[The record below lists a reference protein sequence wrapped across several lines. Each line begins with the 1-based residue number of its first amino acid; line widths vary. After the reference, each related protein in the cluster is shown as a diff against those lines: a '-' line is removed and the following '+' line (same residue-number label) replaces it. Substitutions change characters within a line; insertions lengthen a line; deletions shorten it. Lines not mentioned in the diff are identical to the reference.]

1 MPGSRRK
8 APCPRPAALR
18 KGSGG
23 GEERL
28 TRQRPAEPRA
38 EEAAAGG
45 AEGDAGR
52 GLPAGEAPF
61 APRPS
66 PSREA
71 SVRGAAGTAGAA
83 RGPRAGRDPVRAG
96 RCGASPALCGPGSN
110 GERSLRQTPGADA
123 DPPRRGDHLSVYTES
138 CLHKT
143 PKRSLSRKSRIPT
156 FSSPVNDT
164 DVQQEIFWDPH
175 SPIAHRLGNGKT
187 KQSTSRCAVEISEI
201 VNRIAPQD
209 EKAACNEGSLLGT
222 WIGEDAIP
230 CTPGVVKARAR
241 TKLSCTRDLKIKNP
255 EEELMKLAKE
265 FDKNLVELD
274 AVQEQEKLGHEFI
287 QTASESSDNSKDEVN
302 TKNLKSLLG
311 EASETDT
318 ALSLKPVGQST
329 GISAAEPC
337 QSSSQKSVDLEAEMA
352 LRALFDCST
361 QKCSGQLSQGLS
373 SISLHNSFHENKS
386 TLEEEHLPLQ
396 IKDMQHGT
404 SEAYQKDTP
413 RALGGVNQTLPK
425 PDTHMLTK
433 KNPCSF
439 KTQSVVSSK
448 LAEVVNDDFD
458 DWDTDLLA
466 DDSFVMQIT
475 QNPELLS
482 TEEAPPV
489 PTNPS
494 VRGFS
499 DASRTKDRSSCNSV
513 TYLESVHRSNSL
525 QLSPLKRSSKDTQ
538 NVPKS
543 LSLQKQYNKTENF
556 KTETTGSHGKCDLK
570 PDKRNYVWKSA
581 QNSDLN
587 YISASVQ
594 PQVKNGNETVQPK
607 SDRLPVCPSRSNL
620 DRQRTEKPGK
630 STHSIICQSSMVSTN
645 TKPNDL
651 TKVVNQAST
660 GHLNQAEV
668 PKKRPLSFDDWN
680 EVKFSDE
687 ILDMFCESD
696 SLWDANCED
705 DELLYQVCDDIE
717 KQSQS
722 QGVKQGNERA
732 KTLQGA
738 STNSRLNAG
747 NSFPPPKQGLPDRLW
762 AQKPNTDPGSVSLNH
777 SCRSSSRVGPG
788 LATTGHGA
796 NCKSA
801 SSPRAAISGTSVEC
815 KNTLPKR
822 CHQAASEETAKA
834 ASGKWYRSNSVPA
847 GETGS
852 ETSPVSA
859 VNVCSSKTLDSP
871 DLLCNA
877 GKMPG
882 NSSGH
887 KTSLVPSKF
896 RFRRTNSSQAGSE
909 HAGSHSGSGVTRQGL
924 EGSNNQVNVTLHS
937 KLDNKKS
944 PFKRH
949 LSESFAL
956 PTSVSVVEQKNRK
969 CSQEE
974 IERKKQ
980 EALARRKSRMQAFF
994 KDA

>member
-1 MPGSRRK
+1 
-8 APCPRPAALR
+8 
-18 KGSGG
+18 
-23 GEERL
+23 
-28 TRQRPAEPRA
+28 
-38 EEAAAGG
+38 
-45 AEGDAGR
+45 
-52 GLPAGEAPF
+52 
-61 APRPS
+61 
-66 PSREA
+66 
-71 SVRGAAGTAGAA
+71 
-83 RGPRAGRDPVRAG
+83 
-96 RCGASPALCGPGSN
+96 
-110 GERSLRQTPGADA
+110 
-123 DPPRRGDHLSVYTES
+123 
-138 CLHKT
+138 KT

-156 FSSPVNDT
+156 LSSPVNDT

-230 CTPGVVKARAR
+230 CTPGVVKVRAR
-241 TKLSCTRDLKIKNP
+241 TKLSYLKIKNP

-287 QTASESSDNSKDEVN
+287 QTASESSYNSKDEVN

-373 SISLHNSFHENKS
+373 SFSLHNSFHENKS

-448 LAEVVNDDFD
+448 LAEVVNDEFD

-499 DASRTKDRSSCNSV
+499 DASRTKDR
-513 TYLESVHRSNSL
+513 
-525 QLSPLKRSSKDTQ
+525 K
-538 NVPKS
+538 
-543 LSLQKQYNKTENF
+543 
-556 KTETTGSHGKCDLK
+556 TTGSHGKCDLK

-738 STNSRLNAG
+738 STNSRSNAG

-777 SCRSSSRVGPG
+777 SCRSSSRAGPG

-801 SSPRAAISGTSVEC
+801 SSPRAVISGTSVEC

-859 VNVCSSKTLDSP
+859 VNVCSSKTFDSP

-909 HAGSHSGSGVTRQGL
+909 HPGSHSGSGVTRQGL

-937 KLDNKKS
+937 RLDNKKS